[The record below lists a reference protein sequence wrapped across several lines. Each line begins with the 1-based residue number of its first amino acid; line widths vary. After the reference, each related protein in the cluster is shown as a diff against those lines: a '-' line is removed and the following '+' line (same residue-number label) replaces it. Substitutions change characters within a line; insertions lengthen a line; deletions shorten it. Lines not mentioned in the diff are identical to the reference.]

1 MTTPAPAPDP
11 TRRRVPVVAVVVGLV
26 LALVVAVVVVV
37 LLVGD
42 RGRSA
47 SFSSGLAV
55 RLPEPVTA
63 TPELDWTVTT
73 DGPVTGGTAVGERV
87 FLSTGSAV
95 LEIDAAGEEAWSV
108 DPPEPCSVILSHP
121 DHEDVVVCVTEAGAV
136 GLAAADGEQLWEQT
150 EGPLVRYLD
159 DGAGFAG
166 ETALGVMDVA
176 SGDVR
181 WSIDVTDEHAFGPD
195 ALYTAEGGTLTA
207 YDVGS
212 GEEQWSVPYDEESR
226 VDGTQ
231 AATPDLAVNDD
242 LLLLTSEAGAVALDP
257 EDGEELWRVD
267 PGADGISGGVL
278 SDDRVWLLPA
288 DDDEQAAAPQILVR
302 DAAGDVGELETD
314 EDTQVVSLERFEVDG
329 DDYAIDFISGR
340 VYDDELATVG
350 TYDGLLTLVDGG
362 LYAATEPEADLP
374 GRFAF
379 YELGADEATWTV
391 DLAGVEMLNVA
402 AADGL
407 VVVVADDEVRG
418 YR

>member
-1 MTTPAPAPDP
+1 MTTAAPAPDP
-11 TRRRVPVVAVVVGLV
+11 TRRRAPVVAVVGALV
-26 LALVVAVVVVV
+26 LAVVAGIVVV
-37 LLVGD
+37 LLLGD
-42 RGRSA
+42 RGRSVTYA
-47 SFSSGLAV
+47 SGLAV
-55 RLPEPVTA
+55 RLPEPVTSM
-63 TPELDWTVTT
+63 PELDWTAET

-87 FLSTGSAV
+87 FLSTGSTV
-95 LEIDAAGEEAWSV
+95 LELDASGEEAWSV
-108 DPPEPCSVILSHP
+108 EPQEPCSVILSHP
-121 DHEDVVVCVTEAGAV
+121 DHEDVVVCVTEAGAF
-136 GLAAADGEQLWEQT
+136 GLAAADGEQLWELT

-159 DGAGFAG
+159 GGAGFAG

-181 WSIDVTDEHAFGPD
+181 WSVDITDEYAFGPD
-195 ALYTAEGGTLTA
+195 ALYTAQGGTLTA

-212 GEEQWSVPYDEESR
+212 GEEQWSIPYDEESR

-231 AATPDLAVNDD
+231 AATPDLAVDDD

-257 EDGEELWRVD
+257 DDGEELWRVD
-267 PGADGISGGVL
+267 PGADGITGGVL
-278 SDDRVWLLPA
+278 SADRVWLLPA

-302 DAAGDVGELETD
+302 DADGEAGELETE
-314 EDTQVVSLERFEVDG
+314 EDTEVVSLERFEVDG
-329 DDYAIDFISGR
+329 DDYAIDFVSGR

-350 TYDGLLTLVDGG
+350 TYPGLLTLVHGG
-362 LYAATEPEADLP
+362 LYAATGPEADLP
-374 GRFAF
+374 GSFAY

-391 DLAGVEMLNVA
+391 DVAGVETLNVA